1 LSRLIYSGRPHP
13 AFGQRCAAPLS
24 RLTLALLLVFALSG
38 LLGAG
43 APAARAAE
51 KRPSQKLRAVSLVSL
66 QSGLKRAAAEGS
78 GLAELLNLGG
88 LTRVVGYLVDEKTH
102 DLIVFGEADPEAPP
116 LHTED
121 FVVALR
127 NTRLKP
133 AAARGRRLS
142 YLAPGCSIDP
152 NPQVIRQL
160 NEVGQTIAGSDSAAQ
175 MEDAMAEWETACE
188 QPQKVRVMGVPAD
201 THFAR
206 VMVEADYYL
215 KRLADGSEALSL
227 PGFTSLTDLEVA
239 RSRKEISDGRA
250 NHTSSCSFNRFWFHP
265 GPNRYSA
272 DGDVAMIVEC
282 PVVLLTE
289 EQHLTRTGVAGTG
302 RPDPLAGQFA
312 RSFSAH
318 YREIAAARPMYRELE
333 DLFRFVALGGV
344 MKYRQVRVN
353 LDYFLDRFPVSQE
366 EAPETLPGISNVKH
380 VAWRSGGGAG
390 RQAER
395 SYQLWVPSC
404 GGVSMDIK
412 VSGTSFT
419 KPKGNRLQQV
429 KKAALAARPSPKA
442 VSWEF
447 ELP

>member
-1 LSRLIYSGRPHP
+1 
-13 AFGQRCAAPLS
+13 
-24 RLTLALLLVFALSG
+24 LTLTLLLVFATSPSLRAG
-38 LLGAG
+38 AAG
-43 APAARAAE
+43 APAAE
-51 KRPSQKLRAVSLVSL
+51 KPPSQKLRAVSLVSL
-66 QSGLKRAAAEGS
+66 QSGLKKAATEGS
-78 GLAELLNLGG
+78 GPADLLNLGG

-102 DLIVFGEADPEAPP
+102 DLIVFGEADAEALP

-127 NTRLKP
+127 STRLKY
-133 AAARGRRLS
+133 AAARGPALS
-142 YLAPGCSIDP
+142 EAEGKAAHYLAPGCSIDP

-160 NEVGQTIAGSDSAAQ
+160 NEIGQIIAGSDSIAQ

-188 QPQKVRVMGVPAD
+188 QPQKVRVMGVPPD

-215 KRLADGSEALSL
+215 KRLADGSEALAV
-227 PGFTSLTDLEVA
+227 PGLTSLTDLEVA
-239 RSRKEISDGRA
+239 LSQKEISAGRA
-250 NHTSSCSFNRFWFHP
+250 NHTSPCSFNRFWFHP

-272 DGDVAMIVEC
+272 DADVVMIAEC

-318 YREIAAARPMYRELE
+318 YRKIAAARPMYREME
-333 DLFRFVALGGV
+333 DLFRFVALAGV

-353 LDYFLDRFPVSQE
+353 LDYLLDRFPVSQE

-380 VAWRSGGGAG
+380 VAWRAGGGAG
-390 RQAER
+390 RQTER

-412 VSGTSFT
+412 VSRTSFT
-419 KPKGNRLQQV
+419 KPKGNRLQRV
-429 KKAALAARPSPKA
+429 KQAALAARPLPKA

>member
-1 LSRLIYSGRPHP
+1 MRRVSALPGAICRLMLG
-13 AFGQRCAAPLS
+13 
-24 RLTLALLLVFALSG
+24 LLLVSTQLAVG
-38 LLGAG
+38 VQA
-43 APAARAAE
+43 APSR
-51 KRPSQKLRAVSLVSL
+51 KLRAVSLVSL
-66 QSGLKRAAAEGS
+66 QSGLKKAAAEES
-78 GLAELLNLGG
+78 GPADLLSLGG

-102 DLIVFGEADPEAPP
+102 DLIVFGEADATAPP

-127 NTRLKP
+127 NTRLKY
-133 AAARGRRLS
+133 AAGRGRAPR

-152 NPQVIRQL
+152 NPKVIRQL
-160 NEVGQTIAGSDSAAQ
+160 NQIGQTIAGSDSAAQ

-188 QPQKVRVMGVPAD
+188 QPQRVRVMGVPAH
-201 THFAR
+201 THFAQ
-206 VMVEADYYL
+206 VMVNADYYL

-239 RSRKEISDGRA
+239 RSQKEISAGRA
-250 NHTSSCSFNRFWFHP
+250 DHTSPCSFNRFWFHP

-272 DGDVAMIVEC
+272 DESVVMIVEC

-302 RPDPLAGQFA
+302 RPDPLAGQLA
-312 RSFSAH
+312 QSFSAH
-318 YREIAAARPMYRELE
+318 YREIAAARPVYRELE
-333 DLFRFVALGGV
+333 DLFRFVALAGA

-353 LDYFLDRFPVSQE
+353 LDYLLDRFPVSQE
-366 EAPETLPGISNVKH
+366 AAPETLPGISNVKH
-380 VAWRSGGGAG
+380 VTWRAGGGAG
-390 RQAER
+390 RQIER

-412 VSGTSFT
+412 VSRTSFT
-419 KPKGNRLQQV
+419 KPKGSRLQQV
-429 KKAALAARPSPKA
+429 RKAALAARPSPEA